1 MILIDN
7 PLGRGFKWLPR
18 SGLVQ
23 QEVNDH
29 GQTLIVDRLD
39 ITDISIKHFQIVVV
53 TTMYNPISYP
63 EKDKHLNILQSA
75 SEAITHKIN
84 TCTIEEATI
93 QVNKAYMA
101 FGVN

>member
-1 MILIDN
+1 MDGDGIGPIQFYNILFQLFHLSAI
-7 PLGRGFKWLPR
+7 W
-18 SGLVQ
+18 

-63 EKDKHLNILQSA
+63 EKDKYLSILQSA
-75 SEAITHKIN
+75 SEAITYNIN
-84 TCTIEEATI
+84 TCTI
-93 QVNKAYMA
+93 
-101 FGVN
+101 